1 MMDMVSMGGGKTYR
15 FPGTMQYPMTV
26 EQQQIAHL
34 IAVVNRS
41 IHPYEPSF

>member
-1 MMDMVSMGGGKTYR
+1 MNLRHVELR
-15 FPGTMQYPMTV
+15 EANAFV